1 MGEDAMLVNTARG
14 GGLVDTDALV
24 AALKSN
30 AIGGAALDVFEA
42 EPIPEGHPLLS
53 LDDVLLSP
61 HTAGR
66 RATPCTT
73 APGSSPTTS
82 RRFLRAETPRI
93 ESTDDR
99 PGASPQPDSSR
110 PLCSADQERHYW
122 NRRHTDSETT
132 GKC

>member
-1 MGEDAMLVNTARG
+1 MGEDAMLVNTAR

-42 EPIPEGHPLLS
+42 EPIPEGHPAFPTTYCS
-53 LDDVLLSP
+53 RR
-61 HTAGR
+61 TMAGR

-99 PGASPQPDSSR
+99 PRSVSPTR
-110 PLCSADQERHYW
+110 LVATLCSADQERHYW